1 MKRPSFQF
9 YPADW
14 RSNAKLRR
22 CSEAARGAWM
32 DVLCVLHDSD
42 EYGVVRYPLTELARA
57 AGVPLRLLKELAAKD
72 VLKGADANSPAYV
85 FAPFH
90 AGKAG
95 QEVTLVEAS
104 DGPCWYSTRFVR
116 DEHVRQKRGGG
127 TRFTEENQPPR
138 ERAAAT
144 EGTERARLRAAVLSK
159 TDGKCH
165 HCGLLLVGAWEIDH
179 LIPRAKGGS
188 NLFANLVPACV
199 RCNQDKADSMPDDWS
214 PDRPPTRRVGDG
226 KGDGASSALAS
237 ASASA
242 KSETPE
248 AVKHTPPAADG
259 DGNIYALTGTFE
271 GHGDIPAQ
279 TPNPVARF
287 AIALTNAGFQATSL
301 NPKLIAYVEGGG
313 SVEHL
318 LAVAAMPECKGT
330 TAGYVLGF
338 AIRELT
344 APKPS
349 LPATVQT
356 RNQSAAAEWLAQ
368 EAQ

>member
-1 MKRPSFQF
+1 MKRPAFQF

-42 EYGVVRYPLTELARA
+42 EYGVVRYPLAELARA

-72 VLKGADANSPAYV
+72 VLKGADAAAPAYV

-127 TRFTEENQPPR
+127 TRFTEENQPPK
-138 ERAAAT
+138 APP
-144 EGTERARLRAAVLSK
+144 
-159 TDGKCH
+159 
-165 HCGLLLVGAWEIDH
+165 
-179 LIPRAKGGS
+179 IP
-188 NLFANLVPACV
+188 PI
-199 RCNQDKADSMPDDWS
+199 
-214 PDRPPTRRVGDG
+214 GDG

-259 DGNIYALTGTFE
+259 DGNTYALTGTFE

-287 AIALTNAGFQATSL
+287 AIALTNKGFQATSL
-301 NPKLIAYVEGGG
+301 NPKLIAYVDAGGT
-313 SVEHL
+313 VEHL
-318 LAVAAMPECKGT
+318 LEIAAMPECKGT
-330 TAGYVLGF
+330 SAGYVIGF
-338 AIRELT
+338 ATRELT
-344 APKPS
+344 APKPAVQ
-349 LPATVQT
+349 ATVTT
-356 RNQSAAAEWLAQ
+356 RNQAAAAEWLAQ
-368 EAQ
+368 ETE